1 VTKLSSIVHL
11 CDYCVAKSI
20 EALLSPLKVWRN
32 ATGRGR
38 RICEIRSSGANG
50 AAKGVFFFF
59 DNKQLYRL
67 CSHITYQTFEEV
79 CITDRSNDQN
89 AAATTTTTK
98 TNTPAES

>member
-1 VTKLSSIVHL
+1 M
-11 CDYCVAKSI
+11 
-20 EALLSPLKVWRN
+20 SPLSAGRTSRIVYRKNPQARN
-32 ATGRGR
+32 LNGRWEQKGR
-38 RICEIRSSGANG
+38 DDCFACPAFLS
-50 AAKGVFFFF
+50 FF

-89 AAATTTTTK
+89 AAATKTTMK